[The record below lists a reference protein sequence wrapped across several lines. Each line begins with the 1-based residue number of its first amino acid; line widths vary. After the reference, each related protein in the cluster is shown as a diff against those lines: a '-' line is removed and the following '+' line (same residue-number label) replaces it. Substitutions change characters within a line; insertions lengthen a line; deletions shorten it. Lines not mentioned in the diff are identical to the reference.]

1 MKSTF
6 LSLSASLL
14 FFFASMTLQAQSS
27 IKTKAEVFPKV
38 LKTAEWAKFDYMKNV
53 DMAQRGDYHAMKN
66 LLDFSGTVDGVE
78 AIQHATTCLELILE
92 VSDETFA
99 SAVSVTQPKL
109 KKILLDRLVLA
120 QGRTKK
126 TDLQKPIQEWAPLT
140 WDALNGKMVVSCM
153 KPSSELSE
161 EEMNEKRAQKEKAQ
175 LESQGKQ

>member
-1 MKSTF
+1 MLT
-6 LSLSASLL
+6 
-14 FFFASMTLQAQSS
+14 TGILQAQTDV
-27 IKTKAEVFPKV
+27 KTRVEISPKV
-38 LKTAEWAKFDYMKNV
+38 LKTAEWAKFDYMKNI

-66 LLDFSGTVDGVE
+66 LLDFSGTVDGTE
-78 AIQHATTCLELILE
+78 ALQHATTCLELIPE

-99 SAVSVTQPKL
+99 SAVSVLRPKL
-109 KKILLDRLVLA
+109 KTVMLDRLVLA

-126 TDLQKPIQEWAPLT
+126 TDLQKPLQEWAPLT

-175 LESQGKQ
+175 SQEKQ